1 MHKPA
6 LLFAI
11 SSLSLV
17 ACGPPRDT
25 VYGHLESGRTSQAVS
40 VGQEWSR
47 EHPDRA
53 HEIAGALRVA
63 EEREAFESAR
73 RTLSFG
79 DWQRH
84 VDHVG
89 RGAALRPDEA
99 LFLIGKRM
107 RSVDFWTAWVS
118 AYPSSPL
125 KRDVEHELEAARLEA
140 LATAAPTARASLY
153 AQLVQNHPTSPHRD
167 HLDVLYFEEYVAF
180 LRTTNDHHELERFLR
195 RYPDSP
201 LRPEIE
207 QRAAATASAVVKT
220 TRDGA
225 TEILSLR
232 GGRTIRRTQRSTGG
246 FDLVESEGDGGP
258 VVRLAPAAW
267 GARYGADAATQH
279 LPSGVFAEP
288 RADGG
293 CDLGELATGKRVG
306 VFLSW
311 KAGGC
316 PESLVRREAVDDV
329 VMYAVSGKPL
339 AAPEDILAAMP
350 IRAPSPV
357 FATPLGPSRVAP
369 VELQQSV
376 MDLLVKRSPKL
387 AKSAEGRTTAD
398 MLRLVAHGA
407 TTDVKATYAAECKA
421 KNDLACLLASHEA
434 TYAVIAR
441 GDAWLAG
448 YGAMLRE
455 GCNAGGAAYCNL
467 SRSFDAMRAQP
478 PGAGAKAVAK

>member
-1 MHKPA
+1 MHKPS

-11 SSLSLV
+11 SALSLV

-25 VYGHLESGRTSQAVS
+25 VYGHLESGRTNQAVS

-63 EEREAFESAR
+63 EERDAFESAR
-73 RTLSFG
+73 RTLSFA

-89 RGAALRPDEA
+89 RGSALRPDEA

-107 RSVDFWTAWVS
+107 RSVEFWSAWTS

-140 LATAAPTARASLY
+140 LATAPASARAPLY
-153 AQLVQNHPTSPHRD
+153 AQLVASHPTSPHRD

-180 LRTTNDHHELERFLR
+180 LRTTSDRHELERFVR

-207 QRAAATASAVVKT
+207 QRIAATASAVIKT

-232 GGRTIRRTQRSTGG
+232 GGHTVRRTQRPGG
-246 FDLVESEGDGGP
+246 FDLVETEGDGGP

-267 GARYGADAATQH
+267 GARYGTDAATQH
-279 LPSGVFAEP
+279 LPTGVFAEP

-293 CDLGELATGKRVG
+293 CDLGELAAGKRAG

-316 PESLVRREAVDDV
+316 PESLVRREGIDDV
-329 VMYAVSGKPL
+329 VTYGVSGKPL
-339 AAPEDILAAMP
+339 TSPDDILAAMP
-350 IRAPSPV
+350 IRMPTHV
-357 FATPLGPSRVAP
+357 FATPLGPSRLAP

-376 MDLLVKRSPKL
+376 LDLLVKRSPKL
-387 AKSAEGRTTAD
+387 AKSAEGRTALD
-398 MLRLVAHGA
+398 MLRLVAHGPTA
-407 TTDVKATYAAECKA
+407 DVKTIYAAECKA
-421 KNDLACLLASHEA
+421 KNDLACLLTSHEA
-434 TYAVIAR
+434 THAVLTR
-441 GDAWLAG
+441 GDAWIVG
-448 YGAMLRE
+448 YGSMLRE
-455 GCNAGGAAYCNL
+455 GCNAGGAAYCHL
-467 SRSFDAMRAQP
+467 SQSLESMRAAP
-478 PGAGAKAVAK
+478 PGAKAVAK